1 MNTDSNTAALSQYET
16 EQDKRQRSYD
26 ALEPKAKAL
35 LREWVRDG
43 ETIGK
48 PKSFDKLSPFL
59 LADRITDDAYGSGFD
74 EELVCNLIT
83 AAPSMLSDWCAET
96 LKRVGD
102 NAYDMWLT
110 TPEASSALEDVIS
123 YLEQC
128 ELEDNDES

>member
-48 PKSFDKLSPFL
+48 PVRF
-59 LADRITDDAYGSGFD
+59 AGSGFSPFVLAD
-74 EELVCNLIT
+74 FIVDDPEMFGLRDAEFIAGVISANYLYAVGFAQGT
-83 AAPSMLSDWCAET
+83 AD
-96 LKRVGD
+96 R
-102 NAYDMWLT
+102 AYDMWLT
-110 TPEASSALEDVIS
+110 TPEASSALEDVVT
-123 YLEQC
+123 YLEEC
-128 ELEDNDES
+128 EREDNDES